1 MRLSAARVSRLLL
14 ASALLA
20 SVASAQDET
29 RQVNGLT
36 ASVEVLTDRWG
47 LDHIY
52 ADSEDDLFFVQGYRA
67 AESRLFQFEM
77 WRRQATGTVAAI
89 LGPSELQRDIGTRLH
104 MFRKDMGEEMRWYH
118 PRGDKIIVYKMKR
131 RKGYRRKQGHRQGYT
146 EIRILGIDLPD
157 GPQEAVAK
165 PAAAAPKA
173 KAAPKPKAAPEA
185 EAAPEPEAAESAP
198 VDITPVARKLAE
210 EHGLDLGAIEG
221 TGKDGRILKSDVD
234 KAIAAKEG
242 D

>member
-1 MRLSAARVSRLLL
+1 MYAIFKAQGKQFRAVEDAVLRIPSLEAEPGDTVTFGDVLL
-14 ASALLA
+14 AEQDGDVHVGAPCVAGA
-20 SVASAQDET
+20 SVAA
-29 RQVNGLT
+29 
-36 ASVEVLTDRWG
+36 EVVSHG
-47 LDHIY
+47 
-52 ADSEDDLFFVQGYRA
+52 
-67 AESRLFQFEM
+67 
-77 WRRQATGTVAAI
+77 
-89 LGPSELQRDIGTRLH
+89 
-104 MFRKDMGEEMRWYH
+104 
-118 PRGDKIIVYKMKR
+118 RGDKIIVYKMKR

-157 GPQEAVAK
+157 EPQEAAAK
-165 PAAAAPKA
+165 PAAAAPEPE
-173 KAAPKPKAAPEA
+173 AAPKA
-185 EAAPEPEAAESAP
+185 EAAPEAAVAPEAAPEPADVEPAS

>member
-1 MRLSAARVSRLLL
+1 MYAIFKAQGKQFRAVEDAVLRIPSLAAEPGDTVKFDDVLL
-14 ASALLA
+14 AEQDGDVHVGAPCVAGA
-20 SVASAQDET
+20 SVAA
-29 RQVNGLT
+29 
-36 ASVEVLTDRWG
+36 EVVG
-47 LDHIY
+47 H
-52 ADSEDDLFFVQGYRA
+52 G
-67 AESRLFQFEM
+67 
-77 WRRQATGTVAAI
+77 
-89 LGPSELQRDIGTRLH
+89 
-104 MFRKDMGEEMRWYH
+104 
-118 PRGDKIIVYKMKR
+118 RGDKIIVYKMKR

>member
-1 MRLSAARVSRLLL
+1 MYAIFKAQGKQFRAVEDAVLRIPSLEAEPGDTVTFGDVLL
-14 ASALLA
+14 AEQDGDVHVGAPCVAGA
-20 SVASAQDET
+20 SVAA
-29 RQVNGLT
+29 
-36 ASVEVLTDRWG
+36 EVVSHG
-47 LDHIY
+47 
-52 ADSEDDLFFVQGYRA
+52 
-67 AESRLFQFEM
+67 
-77 WRRQATGTVAAI
+77 
-89 LGPSELQRDIGTRLH
+89 
-104 MFRKDMGEEMRWYH
+104 
-118 PRGDKIIVYKMKR
+118 RGDKIVVYKMKR

-157 GPQEAVAK
+157 ESQKAAAK
-165 PAAAAPKA
+165 PAPAAPEPAPKA
-173 KAAPKPKAAPEA
+173 EAAPEA
-185 EAAPEPEAAESAP
+185 EPAPDAVEAAV

>member
-1 MRLSAARVSRLLL
+1 MYAIFKAQGKQFRAVEDAVLRIPSLAAEPGDTVKFDDVLL
-14 ASALLA
+14 AEQDGDVHVGAPCVAGA
-20 SVASAQDET
+20 SVAA
-29 RQVNGLT
+29 
-36 ASVEVLTDRWG
+36 EVVG
-47 LDHIY
+47 H
-52 ADSEDDLFFVQGYRA
+52 G
-67 AESRLFQFEM
+67 
-77 WRRQATGTVAAI
+77 
-89 LGPSELQRDIGTRLH
+89 
-104 MFRKDMGEEMRWYH
+104 
-118 PRGDKIIVYKMKR
+118 RGDKIIVYKMKR

-165 PAAAAPKA
+165 PAAAAPK
-173 KAAPKPKAAPEA
+173 PKAAPEA
-185 EAAPEPEAAESAP
+185 EAAPEAGAAPEPEAAESAQ